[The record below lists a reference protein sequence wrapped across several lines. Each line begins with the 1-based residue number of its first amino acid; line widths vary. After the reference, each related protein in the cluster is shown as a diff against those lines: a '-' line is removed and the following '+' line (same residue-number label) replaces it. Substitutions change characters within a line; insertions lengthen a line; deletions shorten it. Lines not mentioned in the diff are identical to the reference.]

1 MATEKVNEIG
11 YEPAAIEESCD
22 EDSEE
27 EENFKVAETNS
38 SLPALVR
45 SPVVMLASVGIVVAL
60 AIQHAP
66 FLQNVSEMKHLDD
79 VVMRQRSRDGMDGF
93 IRNGS
98 GAVRGKNGQRGHVVG
113 DGTEGAGG
121 AGGIHANV
129 GGSVGK
135 ESEGGDGGSLLK
147 GPNMFDVPGDQQD
160 LGRSVPTPTYGNPG
174 APSMQRQTDQIEEY
188 SRKTGI
194 PTAILVEKL
203 KNDHQVFE
211 KQRDFWVSL
220 FQHKGRNV
228 SPSSG
233 YDGGTIKLWK
243 VYEQDGGLFD
253 LKKYYVTELARKDYS
268 KDELFEPAMPPADDD
283 DDDEIHMPAND
294 DDEIRAPAEDDD
306 DEPVSSPNEDE
317 DRNDSKVCAQ
327 KTVDEEV
334 EAKRL
339 ENQKVEAKR
348 QMENR
353 KLEFERLEAERLEGK
368 RMERII
374 MEEELEAKQLENQKV
389 EARRLM
395 EIRKLEAKRLE
406 RVEAERLEAERL
418 EAERLEIERLEVEQ
432 LLEMERLEAERLEV
446 EQLEAEQIQERLANE
461 VEKDAVVRGTIE
473 MLVIPQ
479 SMSVGRTL
487 VNRIIPESVPVYISP
502 PADTF
507 YLKRDGSGVD
517 KGTVITRSG
526 DAIMEEAKTNELA
539 TGKVMKFNGF
549 QGKFINMTPDTIQ
562 LYWFGNGQSYPMA
575 IIPGWESSG
584 TATFPGHHFFVGLRG
599 NSNVKDA
606 FEHYHME
613 GHEQV
618 RWYDPISKDLALY
631 SKLSKENKEL
641 YDLHKANKDF
651 SKLYLER
658 TGRHWLSFFPRKPP
672 GHFMHKADY
681 IGQVHHVVTKQTHF
695 VQSPPKDFMSKL
707 TREKYDEMKE
717 SKSEV
722 SLKDYRDPEPIL
734 NLTMKV
740 LSCEPR
746 AFEIIDFLSEAEIA
760 HFFDVVQEQE
770 LHASTVSGDSDN
782 SGEVPKTKT
791 RTSRNT
797 WIYRET
803 DPIMDAIY
811 RRAADLL
818 KIDELKMR
826 RRIKGEYDELET
838 KNPIVEALQLVHYA
852 PGQEYTAHHDFG
864 YARVRSLEQGAR
876 FSTILLYLNGPSD
889 GLRGGFTTFP
899 RWKNLETRNALK
911 VTPLPGKAVLFYSH
925 LEDGNMDDL
934 SQHSAAPI
942 VAGEKW
948 LANLWTWEPNHD

>member
-1 MATEKVNEIG
+1 MMATEKVNEIG
-11 YEPAAIEESCD
+11 YEPAAIEESSD
-22 EDSEE
+22 EDTEE
-27 EENFKVAETNS
+27 EENFKVVETNS
-38 SLPALVR
+38 SLLAFMR
-45 SPVVMLASVGIVVAL
+45 SPVLMLASVGIVVAL

-66 FLQNVSEMKHLDD
+66 FLQNVSDVEHLDD
-79 VVMRQRSRDGMDGF
+79 IVMRQRSRAGMDGF
-93 IRNGS
+93 SRNGS
-98 GAVRGKNGQRGHVVG
+98 DAGRGKNGQGGYGVG
-113 DGTEGAGG
+113 DGRHSEGAG
-121 AGGIHANV
+121 

-135 ESEGGDGGSLLK
+135 GSEGGGGGDGGSTLK

-160 LGRSVPTPTYGNPG
+160 LGRSVPTPTYGNLG

-194 PTAILVEKL
+194 PTAILVEKV
-203 KNDHQVFE
+203 KKDHQVFE
-211 KQRDFWVSL
+211 KQRNFWVSL
-220 FQHKGRNV
+220 FRHKGRNV
-228 SPSSG
+228 SPGRG
-233 YDGGTIKLWK
+233 YNGGTTKLWK
-243 VYEQDGGLFD
+243 IYERDGGLFD
-253 LKKYYVTELARKDYS
+253 LKKYYVTELARKDYDT
-268 KDELFEPAMPPADDD
+268 DELFEPVMPPADDD
-283 DDDEIHMPAND
+283 DDEIRMPAND

-306 DEPVSSPNEDE
+306 DDDEVKAPAENDDGDDEPILSPNKDE
-317 DRNDSKVCAQ
+317 DGNDSKVCAQ
-327 KTVDEEV
+327 KIVEEEV

-339 ENQKVEAKR
+339 ENQKAEAR
-348 QMENR
+348 RLMENR
-353 KLEFERLEAERLEGK
+353 KLEFERLEAERLEV
-368 RMERII
+368 ERLGRLIV
-374 MEEELEAKQLENQKV
+374 EEELEAKRLENQKV

-395 EIRKLEAKRLE
+395 ENRKLEAERLESLEAKRLE
-406 RVEAERLEAERL
+406 MERL
-418 EAERLEIERLEVEQ
+418 EAERLEIERLE
-432 LLEMERLEAERLEV
+432 AER
-446 EQLEAEQIQERLANE
+446 LEAEQIQEHLANE
-461 VEKDAVVRGTIE
+461 VEKDVVVRGTIA
-473 MLVIPQ
+473 MLAIPQ

-502 PADTF
+502 PVETF

-526 DAIMEEAKTNELA
+526 DAIMEEAKTKELA

-575 IIPGWESSG
+575 IIPGWEASG
-584 TATFPGHHFFVGLRG
+584 TATFPGHHFFVALRG

-613 GHEQV
+613 AHEQV
-618 RWYDPISKDLALY
+618 RWYDPISKDPALY
-631 SKLSKENKEL
+631 SKLSNENKEL

-681 IGQVHHVVTKQTHF
+681 VGQVHHVVTKQTYF
-695 VQSPPKDFMSKL
+695 VESPPKNLMSKL

-717 SKSEV
+717 SQSEV

-782 SGEVPKTKT
+782 SGAVPKTKT